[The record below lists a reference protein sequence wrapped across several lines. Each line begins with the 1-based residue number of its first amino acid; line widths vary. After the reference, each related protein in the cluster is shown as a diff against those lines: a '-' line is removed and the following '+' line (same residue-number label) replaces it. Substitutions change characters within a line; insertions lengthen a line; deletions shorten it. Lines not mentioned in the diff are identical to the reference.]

1 MKELQE
7 LYLINNTL
15 TGVIPEEIGGLDKL
29 VALYM
34 NRNKLIGPLP
44 RVFKLKSL
52 TALSLNKNALTG
64 MIPGELFTAN
74 IKSIDLSDNHFQGSI
89 PPAIGRSLNLTYLNV
104 ANNNLSGSIP
114 STICKLRFLEFLIYP
129 TTTCRGHFPSMEVLI
144 SCFLYKN
151 DNFQGISIRDKIW
164 VRTTNHVLWSRPDSV
179 AGVRAG
185 IRPPTRCEAAVRAWQ
200 RCRSRVWRKPGQAKG
215 HQRGVRPL
223 SLPGS
228 IVGVGGG
235 VEQAKAGLGPPTQCE
250 GRV

>member
-74 IKSIDLSDNHFQGSI
+74 IKSIDLSDTISKEYGQ
-89 PPAIGRSLNLTYLNV
+89 AYGRQRGVRL
-104 ANNNLSGSIP
+104 LSELG
-114 STICKLRFLEFLIYP
+114 
-129 TTTCRGHFPSMEVLI
+129 
-144 SCFLYKN
+144 
-151 DNFQGISIRDKIW
+151 
-164 VRTTNHVLWSRPDSV
+164 SV
-179 AGVRAG
+179 AGVG
-185 IRPPTRCEAAVRAWQ
+185 
-200 RCRSRVWRKPGQAKG
+200 VWRKPGQAKG

-228 IVGVGGG
+228 IVGVGG
-235 VEQAKAGLGPPTQCE
+235 VWNKPRQA
-250 GRV
+250 